1 MRSITRHIQRK
12 VEDCERKKTEAER
25 NRRNKNDLGDATS
38 KVLGQLSPSGYW
50 VCLIK
55 NGVHIVN
62 HHKLQEVVLYKRLLQ
77 SNALP
82 ISQFAGHPLEIFEG
96 YVVTLKNMQYF

>member
-12 VEDCERKKTEAER
+12 VDDCERKKTEPEKG
-25 NRRNKNDLGDATS
+25 RRNKNDQVDGPA
-38 KVLGQLSPSGYW
+38 KVLGQLNPSGYW
-50 VCLIK
+50 VCAIK

-96 YVVTLKNMQYF
+96 